1 MINTSSIQLN
11 KSDLIARIRG
21 SPSICLRRVFCDHL
35 AKWQYVIF
43 EFTIVF
49 RPKGRPPHF
58 RASNYETI
66 SIIRSLV
73 LLFRWRGLL
82 YYIYIQ
88 IPHTHTLAHLHNTH
102 NRHLYSRNCNCN
114 CNCNCNFWILCL
126 LKEWEL
132 VCVLHCY
139 NILTHHCTYSQ
150 SVCLF

>member
-1 MINTSSIQLN
+1 M
-11 KSDLIARIRG
+11 
-21 SPSICLRRVFCDHL
+21 
-35 AKWQYVIF
+35 QYLFF

-88 IPHTHTLAHLHNTH
+88 IPHTHTLTHLHYTH
-102 NRHLYSRNCNCN
+102 NRHL
-114 CNCNCNFWILCL
+114 L
-126 LKEWEL
+126 LPVSSGLLGRWL
-132 VCVLHCY
+132 GRPGRARRRAARPGGPWG
-139 NILTHHCTYSQ
+139 
-150 SVCLF
+150 